1 MGDLR
6 GPPKSSE
13 KNSFRG
19 FAIDYLSHIIMLSH
33 AGGAEARTHAR
44 TIDAQDASL
53 GALRCHLLP
62 QRVHL
67 LQDKFDLPAAENSPI
82 PQIDQV
88 HRHAPAEPH
97 IFN

>member
-1 MGDLR
+1 
-6 GPPKSSE
+6 
-13 KNSFRG
+13 
-19 FAIDYLSHIIMLSH
+19 MLSH

-67 LQDKFDLPAAENSPI
+67 L
-82 PQIDQV
+82 
-88 HRHAPAEPH
+88 
-97 IFN
+97 